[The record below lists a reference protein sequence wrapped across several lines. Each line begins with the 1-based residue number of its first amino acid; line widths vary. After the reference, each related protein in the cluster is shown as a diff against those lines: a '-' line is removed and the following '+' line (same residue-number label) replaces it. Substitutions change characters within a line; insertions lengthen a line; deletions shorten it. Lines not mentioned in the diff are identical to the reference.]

1 MSTLIKEKN
10 NGSIVREEDA
20 KRVLAILRT
29 TMPSLSK
36 VDDQT
41 AILAIAYAKHLGL
54 DPLKKEIHL
63 IPYWDKEQNRYVIQ
77 PIVAYT
83 EYLKRAEASGKLDG
97 WEIDFGVDK
106 ELGKYATVTIY
117 RKDRSHPV
125 KWTVYEKEVKK
136 DTRTWKEQ
144 PLFML
149 RKVAI
154 SQAFRM
160 AFPAETAHLPYEE
173 AEQWDPE
180 VLKAMEMENVH
191 QQTEQTSA
199 SPPTQGGHQG
209 DYITENQ
216 RKRFFAIVKREL
228 GYKENFIKDILREK
242 WGIES
247 TAEIPKDKYEE
258 IIEYFRMLSTPV
270 EAEAVE

>member
-1 MSTLIKEKN
+1 MSAIVKEN
-10 NGSIVREEDA
+10 NGAIVREEDA
-20 KRVLAILRT
+20 KQVLAILRT

-63 IPYWDKEQNRYVIQ
+63 IPYWDKEQGRHVIQ

-97 WEIDFGVDK
+97 WEIEFGVDK
-106 ELGKYATVTIY
+106 DLGRYATVTIY

-125 KWTVYEKEVKK
+125 RWTVYEKEVKK

-160 AFPAETAHLPYEE
+160 AFPAETAHLPYED

-180 VLKAMEMENVH
+180 VLKAMEVENTA
-191 QQTEQTSA
+191 QPAEQSSDLPA
-199 SPPTQGGHQG
+199 TQGGNQG

-228 GYKENFIKDILREK
+228 GYKDSAIKEILQDRF
-242 WGIES
+242 GIES

-258 IIEYFRMLSTPV
+258 IIEYFRELSTPIRG
-270 EAEAVE
+270 EE

>member
-1 MSTLIKEKN
+1 MSE
-10 NGSIVREEDA
+10 IVKQEPEQKAIVKEEDA
-20 KRVLAILRT
+20 RRVLAILRT

-36 VDDQT
+36 VDDET

-63 IPYWDKEQNRYVIQ
+63 IPYWDKEQGRYVIQ

-97 WEIDFGVDK
+97 WEIEFGVDK
-106 ELGKYATVTIY
+106 DLGKFATVTIY

-125 KWTVYEKEVKK
+125 RWTVYEKEVKK

-173 AEQWDPE
+173 AEQWDPA
-180 VLKAMEMENVH
+180 VISAMEN
-191 QQTEQTSA
+191 QDQEQVPES
-199 SPPTQGGHQG
+199 SPPAETQ
-209 DYITENQ
+209 YITEAQ
-216 RKRFFAIVKREL
+216 RRRFWAIVKKEL
-228 GYKENFIKDILREK
+228 GYQTSFVKDYLKEKY
-242 WGIES
+242 GIES
-247 TAEIPKDKYEE
+247 TADITQDQYEE
-258 IIEYFRMLSTPV
+258 IIEDFRRLSTPIEV
-270 EAEAVE
+270 EEVKEEPH